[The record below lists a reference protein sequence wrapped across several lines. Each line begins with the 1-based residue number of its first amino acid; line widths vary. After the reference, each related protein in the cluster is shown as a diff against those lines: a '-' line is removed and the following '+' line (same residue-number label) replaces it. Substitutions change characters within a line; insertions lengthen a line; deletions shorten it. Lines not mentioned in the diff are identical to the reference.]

1 MNKLKTL
8 IKEHRKAALI
18 ALFLAIVFIGGSAA
32 SAVNVANRRA
42 EQAQAEP
49 TTNASPDGT
58 EADET
63 ESADGETGEV
73 ALTDSQRE
81 AIDGYDDDTK
91 EFIETLSASVWS
103 AGSGRYSL
111 RFSDDS
117 YVETV
122 NGEAT
127 AHSYAITRINKES
140 DGYGGSYDTVVFETD
155 TGTHIVT
162 YIDGK
167 GSAAKNE
174 TGQVEKD
181 DSTVIASLTSASMF
195 AEKDTPYE
203 RADAVENIAI
213 KGLNSEITQ
222 LLGGDTDKLTSELSK
237 WCAVNYPATSEATWS
252 NAVIIDYEEGILSTN
267 FTLNTEPSVSIAMT
281 YRTADGTFSFSS

>member
-1 MNKLKTL
+1 MKKFKTL
-8 IKEHRKAALI
+8 IKEHKKAALI
-18 ALFLAIVFIGGSAA
+18 ALFLAIVFIGGSAV

-42 EQAQAEP
+42 EQAQTE
-49 TTNASPDGT
+49 SPAAVTSDEKNT
-58 EADET
+58 DET
-63 ESADGETGEV
+63 EKADEGNGEV
-73 ALTDSQRE
+73 ALTDSQKE
-81 AIDGYDDDTK
+81 AIEGYDADTK

-127 AHSYAITRINKES
+127 THSYAITRIDKTS

-155 TGTHIVT
+155 TGTHVVT

-167 GSAAKNE
+167 GSAVKDE

-195 AEKDTPYE
+195 AEKNTPYE
-203 RADAVENIAI
+203 RADAVENITI

-252 NAVIIDYEEGILSTN
+252 NAVIIDYEEGIISTN

-281 YRTADGTFSFSS
+281 YQTADGTFTFSS